1 MTERREIIDDI
12 DLLLDIMPPRVR
24 QRLSNEEDRK
34 GLVEV
39 VLDLGRI
46 PEARFNDHEIAISTQ
61 EVTREDIEHVVQR
74 VGEFGGDN
82 RAGIERTLHRI
93 SGIRN
98 RRGEVVGLTCR
109 VGRAVFGTIDIILD
123 LVDSG
128 NSLLLLGKPG
138 VGKCVT
144 ADSLILTEQGLV
156 PLADLLPEGQTEDT
170 FEPIEAQVFGMN
182 GLERASHA
190 YSGGYSETI
199 RVMTR
204 QGFSL
209 EGTREHP
216 ILVMQEDGTLAF
228 RALRDLR
235 LGDYVA
241 IQRGQQQFGTTTQL
255 PAFEFVRRTNALNG
269 KVPVELTPELARF
282 LAYLIGEGTLTYNDS
297 VSFSNTDSEVQADMI
312 ALTEQ
317 LFGLELRQHLFRG
330 EWNHKDFRIHSVKVR
345 KFLSHLGLAYKRSAD
360 KEIPA
365 CILTAPK
372 PIVTAFLQA
381 LFEAEG
387 SVYGEHGRVE
397 IASASRTLLTQLH
410 ILLLNYGIAANL
422 RGKFDKKY
430 ERTYYYLTLLGEN
443 VQLFAEEIGFLS
455 TAKRTKLAQAL
466 ANRGERER
474 NPNLDVIPYQ
484 NDRLRELRSYTQA
497 KATTKLARFTHADNR
512 APSYHTL
519 QSIMADSQQVAE
531 APIYAELEALLAT
544 RYFFDPVKQVEE
556 GEAYVYDLSV
566 PESHSFFSNGFISH
580 NTTLLRETA
589 RVLAEQKRVVI
600 VDTSNEIAGDGDI
613 PHPAIG
619 RSRRMQVPTPELQ
632 HEIMIEA
639 VENHTPQV
647 IVIDE
652 IGREEE
658 ATAAR
663 TIAERGVQLVGTA
676 HGNKIDNLMMNPTLS
691 DLVGGIASVTL
702 SDEEARRRGT
712 QKSVLE
718 RKAPPTFDVVIEIRD
733 RNTLMVHHDVGGAV
747 DALLRGRE
755 LVGEVRQRA
764 ESGEILIY
772 TETVNAG
779 DALQRASGRNN
790 REDGGRGDGRREG
803 GREGRERSDRG
814 ERGER
819 GDYRVERADTR
830 GTPEAREVRIGNER
844 FITTGQAAARRA
856 LAESLGTLAPST
868 APTPSIT
875 NGVHEDKEGVATAK
889 DPNRTVNLYPYGI
902 SQNRLKQAARALG
915 LNVRVVGEVS
925 EANVFITLRSY
936 YRKRPQVVI
945 DAERRGLPVHVLRAN
960 TQAQMEE
967 ALSTVFGLGAPT
979 DPFEEALRET
989 QDAISEIRRGAAT
1002 TIDLTPR
1009 DPFIRRQQHDLA
1021 RAANLRSSSHGPEPQ
1036 RRVRIYAVNSI

>member
-24 QRLSNEEDRK
+24 ERLSNEADRK

-39 VLDLGRI
+39 VLDLGRL
-46 PEARFNDHEIAISTQ
+46 PEARFNDHEINIGTQ
-61 EVTREDIEHVVQR
+61 EVTRDDLEHVVHR
-74 VGEFGGDN
+74 IGEFGGDN

-93 SGIRN
+93 SAIRN

-138 VGKCVT
+138 VGK
-144 ADSLILTEQGLV
+144 
-156 PLADLLPEGQTEDT
+156 
-170 FEPIEAQVFGMN
+170 
-182 GLERASHA
+182 
-190 YSGGYSETI
+190 
-199 RVMTR
+199 
-204 QGFSL
+204 
-209 EGTREHP
+209 
-216 ILVMQEDGTLAF
+216 
-228 RALRDLR
+228 
-235 LGDYVA
+235 
-241 IQRGQQQFGTTTQL
+241 
-255 PAFEFVRRTNALNG
+255 
-269 KVPVELTPELARF
+269 
-282 LAYLIGEGTLTYNDS
+282 
-297 VSFSNTDSEVQADMI
+297 
-312 ALTEQ
+312 
-317 LFGLELRQHLFRG
+317 
-330 EWNHKDFRIHSVKVR
+330 
-345 KFLSHLGLAYKRSAD
+345 
-360 KEIPA
+360 
-365 CILTAPK
+365 
-372 PIVTAFLQA
+372 
-381 LFEAEG
+381 
-387 SVYGEHGRVE
+387 
-397 IASASRTLLTQLH
+397 
-410 ILLLNYGIAANL
+410 
-422 RGKFDKKY
+422 
-430 ERTYYYLTLLGEN
+430 
-443 VQLFAEEIGFLS
+443 
-455 TAKRTKLAQAL
+455 
-466 ANRGERER
+466 
-474 NPNLDVIPYQ
+474 
-484 NDRLRELRSYTQA
+484 
-497 KATTKLARFTHADNR
+497 
-512 APSYHTL
+512 
-519 QSIMADSQQVAE
+519 
-531 APIYAELEALLAT
+531 
-544 RYFFDPVKQVEE
+544 
-556 GEAYVYDLSV
+556 
-566 PESHSFFSNGFISH
+566 
-580 NTTLLRETA
+580 TTLLRETA

-658 ATAAR
+658 AAAAR

-676 HGNKIDNLMMNPTLS
+676 HGNQIDNLMMNPTLS

-755 LVGEVRQRA
+755 LDGEVRQRT
-764 ESGEILIY
+764 ETGEILIY
-772 TETVNAG
+772 TEMVNAG
-779 DALQRASGRNN
+779 EALQRASGRNN
-790 REDGGRGDGRREG
+790 RDRDEGGRGEGR
-803 GREGRERSDRG
+803 REGRERSDRG

-819 GDYRVERADTR
+819 GGYRVERSDNRSA
-830 GTPEAREVRIGNER
+830 PEARDVRIGNER

-856 LAESLGTLAPST
+856 LAESLGALAPSSPP
-868 APTPSIT
+868 PTTT
-875 NGVHEDKEGVATAK
+875 NGTHEDKEGNLAVK
-889 DPNRTVNLYPYGI
+889 EPNRGVNLYPYGI

-915 LNVRVVGEVS
+915 LNVRVVSEIS
-925 EANVFITLRSY
+925 EANVLLTLRAY

-967 ALSTVFGLGAPT
+967 ALSTVFGLGAPP

-989 QDAISEIRRGAAT
+989 QDAINEIRRGAAT

-1009 DPFIRRQQHDLA
+1009 DQLIRRHQHDLA